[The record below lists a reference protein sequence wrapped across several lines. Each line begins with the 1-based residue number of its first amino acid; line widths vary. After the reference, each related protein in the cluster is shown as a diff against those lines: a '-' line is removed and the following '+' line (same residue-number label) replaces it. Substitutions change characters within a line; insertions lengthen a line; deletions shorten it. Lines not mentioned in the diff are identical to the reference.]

1 MWCPFIITAEQN
13 RFGRVLRTWD
23 GMRLTWGS
31 LRFEISPV
39 LVFTWVRAN
48 LWKTNGCWKEEKN
61 LKTKMLS
68 TKTGIDF
75 YGLWLGVLGFGG
87 GFLTEGDQLP
97 SYVMHHLWQLHQ
109 ERSELELIGSSRL
122 SFDRGL
128 FVEFKMLKTQGTL
141 KPKQIAVKIE
151 LT

>member
-1 MWCPFIITAEQN
+1 
-13 RFGRVLRTWD
+13 
-23 GMRLTWGS
+23 
-31 LRFEISPV
+31 
-39 LVFTWVRAN
+39 
-48 LWKTNGCWKEEKN
+48 
-61 LKTKMLS
+61 MLS

-122 SFDRGL
+122 SFD
-128 FVEFKMLKTQGTL
+128 KILKTQGTL
-141 KPKQIAVKIE
+141 EPKQIAVKIE